1 MDLIVGTLQFDF
13 TIHAPR
19 EGSDFFVIFAVC
31 CALFS
36 IHAPREGSDPVAL
49 AAH

>member
-19 EGSDFFVIFAVC
+19 EGSDVYRGRKPPGKG
-31 CALFS
+31 FS
-36 IHAPREGSDPVAL
+36 I
-49 AAH
+49 

>member
-19 EGSDFFVIFAVC
+19 EGSDSKNAQFYCTI
-31 CALFS
+31 
-36 IHAPREGSDPVAL
+36 L
-49 AAH
+49 AKYVL